1 MKYKIEVWQYHIVAE
16 TYESDDIKDILS
28 WFKSSGWYTSY
39 DMGYCSFDV
48 YEDGRELS
56 FEEENGFGFYS

>member
-1 MKYKIEVWQYHIVAE
+1 MRYKIEIWQYRIIASK
-16 TYESDDIKDILS
+16 YESDDISDVLL
-28 WFKSSGWYTSY
+28 WYQLNWQHTY

-56 FEEENGFGFYS
+56 FEEEYELGFYN